1 VNRQDL
7 AAKIARDT
15 GVTKITAEAAI
26 DSFLDGVAKALGKGE
41 AVTLVG
47 FGTFRTAI
55 RNARTGRNPVT
66 GEPLKIP
73 KARVARFTPSQ
84 TLKKSLNR

>member
-1 VNRQDL
+1 MNRQDL

-26 DSFLDGVAKALGKGE
+26 DSFLDGIAQALGKNDP
-41 AVTLVG
+41 VTLIG
-47 FGTFRTAI
+47 FGTFRTAV
-55 RNARTGRNPVT
+55 RNARTGRNPMT
-66 GEPLKIP
+66 GAPLKIP

-84 TLKKSLNR
+84 TLRKALNR